1 MRRSALAGALTLLAA
16 LSVAALGCGGDDGDG
31 DVSEDTS
38 GDAGDTLDLTGRS
51 LYHITMTP
59 KDMDPITLDRELT
72 DNPGKYFAFGS
83 THIAPAVSFAMS
95 DNVISPRT
103 IYLTLNFGI
112 VIPSFEHEI
121 DVDGPGDYPFVAAEA
136 SNPPEI
142 ELTIS
147 GLEYRSH
154 VAGSDGSII
163 IEQWST
169 ATGDAVSGTFSGR
182 VLQDTELADKRWV
195 DVEGWFHFTL
205 PALNN
210 GQPR

>member
-1 MRRSALAGALTLLAA
+1 MRRTRSIAGLLGWLIPIAFAYAA
-16 LSVAALGCGGDDGDG
+16 CGDGGTTVADTGGDA
-31 DVSEDTS
+31 E
-38 GDAGDTLDLTGRS
+38 GDTLELTGRS
-51 LYHITMTP
+51 VYHLEMTP

-95 DNVISPRT
+95 DSVIAPRT
-103 IYLTLNFGI
+103 IFFTLNFG
-112 VIPSFEHEI
+112 VVVPSTELSI
-121 DVDGPGDYPFVAAEA
+121 DVAGPDTYPFVAAADSE
-136 SNPPEI
+136 PPEL

-154 VAGSDGSII
+154 IAGSDGSIV

-169 ATGDAVSGTFSGR
+169 TTGDVVSGTFSGR
-182 VLQDTELADKRWV
+182 VLQDTVQPDKRWV
-195 DVEGWFHFTL
+195 DVDGWFHFIL
-205 PALNN
+205 PPSEN

>member
-1 MRRSALAGALTLLAA
+1 MTRRRTLHAALAA
-16 LSVAALGCGGDDGDG
+16 LLLLAPACGGDEGGG
-31 DVSEDTS
+31 DVAEDGVADGS
-38 GDAGDTLDLTGRS
+38 DTLDLTGRS
-51 LYHITMTP
+51 VYHITMTP

-83 THIAPAVSFAMS
+83 THIAPAVSLAVS

-112 VIPSFEHEI
+112 VIPSFDYSI
-121 DVDGPGDYPFVAAEA
+121 DVDGPGEYPFVPAEV

-154 VAGSDGSII
+154 VAGSDGSIS

-169 ATGDAVSGTFSGR
+169 TPGEVVSGTFSGR
-182 VLQDTELADKRWV
+182 VLQDTINEDKRWV
-195 DVEGWFHFTL
+195 DVDGWFHFVL
-205 PALNN
+205 PEQNN